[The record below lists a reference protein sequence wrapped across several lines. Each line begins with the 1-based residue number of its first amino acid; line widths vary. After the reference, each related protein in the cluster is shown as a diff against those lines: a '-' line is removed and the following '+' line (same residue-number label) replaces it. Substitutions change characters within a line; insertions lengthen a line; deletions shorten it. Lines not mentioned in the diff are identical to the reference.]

1 MNAEF
6 DWWLL
11 LVGIVAGAA
20 LVWLVVGDMRR
31 RDDEVA
37 DDERSLEAEWIAEAF
52 RAAGRTL
59 DAGTVAEILD
69 LHRAYLAG
77 PAPELDPVDQVR
89 LPGVNPRPTDGLPAG
104 AIATNA
110 EQTQTGVPADDAPD
124 MVPPA
129 AVPPPAIPPPAI
141 PPPATPPAI
150 PTDIVPP
157 VVRPQAP
164 GPGGGQPRRAP
175 GDGS

>member
-37 DDERSLEAEWIAEAF
+37 DDERSLEAEWIADAF
-52 RAAGRTL
+52 GAAGRTL
-59 DAGTVAEILD
+59 DAATVAEILD

-89 LPGVNPRPTDGLPAG
+89 MPGSDPLAADGGTADAVAGDVDPARTRVPTD
-104 AIATNA
+104 
-110 EQTQTGVPADDAPD
+110 EAPD
-124 MVPPA
+124 VIPPA
-129 AVPPPAIPPPAI
+129 
-141 PPPATPPAI
+141 
-150 PTDIVPP
+150 
-157 VVRPQAP
+157 VRPPAP
-164 GPGGGQPRRAP
+164 GPGGAQPRRAP